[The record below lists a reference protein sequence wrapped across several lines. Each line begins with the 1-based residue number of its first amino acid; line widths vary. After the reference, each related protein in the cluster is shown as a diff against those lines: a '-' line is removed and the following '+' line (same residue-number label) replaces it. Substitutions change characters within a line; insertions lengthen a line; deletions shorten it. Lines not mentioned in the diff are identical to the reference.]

1 MDVEYHVHVGRRW
14 EIRRVDGDLEWPD
27 MVKQYAEMTYRPR
40 RLVFTANFRDDKEP
54 EFGTASIS
62 GPRINKGGREGAV
75 ISDTF
80 YYTDD
85 LPEWAQKLV
94 KGLMA
99 VSQ

>member
-1 MDVEYHVHVGRRW
+1 MDVEYH
-14 EIRRVDGDLEWPD
+14 IRVSRHWQIFRVEGDPEWPD
-27 MVKQYAEMTYRPR
+27 VVKHYTKMTYRPR
-40 RLVFTANFRDDKEP
+40 RLVFTADSRDDQEP

-99 VSQ
+99 ISQ